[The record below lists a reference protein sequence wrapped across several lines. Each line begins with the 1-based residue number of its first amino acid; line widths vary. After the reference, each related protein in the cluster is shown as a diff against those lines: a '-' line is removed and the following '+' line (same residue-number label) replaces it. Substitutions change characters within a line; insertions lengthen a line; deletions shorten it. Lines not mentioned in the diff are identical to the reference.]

1 MIGLLTAAGTLV
13 SKWLGSKIEKS
24 QLRAEASV
32 AIEQAKITAEIDR
45 ASKGQDAEIAWDQ
58 TMAHGSLTSWKDE
71 FWTVVIATPL
81 ILCFVPIVS
90 VQNAVLTGF
99 NNLNTLPG
107 WYIAAVGLAIGAAFG
122 YRKFVELVRKK

>member
-1 MIGLLTAAGTLV
+1 MLSLLTAAGTLV

-24 QLRAEASV
+24 HLRAEASV
-32 AIEQAKITAEIDR
+32 EIEKARNQAAISQAAKV
-45 ASKGQDAEIAWDQ
+45 QDAEIAWDQ
-58 TMAHGSLTSWKDE
+58 TMAQGSLTSWKSE

-99 NNLNTLPG
+99 KNLDTLPG

-122 YRKFVELVRKK
+122 YRKFVEIIQKK